1 MNIRSYSYSRITITF
16 HMILHSLDCPDKK
29 TPAASSSGSGNLQL
43 IIIIVCVILLIVIV
57 LLVVIFLLYRRR
69 ALCFGKIKQQNKTEK
84 NIHVELQNIETAPES
99 KYDNI
104 DDNLGNPLYASVGG
118 NNDDTE
124 PMLSPVKKKPDKFI
138 PQTGKLM
145 CMRITFPKMNSRY
158 YFIVV
163 CV

>member
-1 MNIRSYSYSRITITF
+1 MV
-16 HMILHSLDCPDKK
+16 LLSLDCTTLITNTK
-29 TPAASSSGSGNLQL
+29 TPATSSSGSSNLQL

-118 NNDDTE
+118 NHDDTE
-124 PMLSPVKKKPDKFI
+124 PMLSPVKKKPDEFI
-138 PQTGKLM
+138 PQTGKSAVI
-145 CMRITFPKMNSRY
+145 CMRTTVLFKR
-158 YFIVV
+158 
-163 CV
+163 